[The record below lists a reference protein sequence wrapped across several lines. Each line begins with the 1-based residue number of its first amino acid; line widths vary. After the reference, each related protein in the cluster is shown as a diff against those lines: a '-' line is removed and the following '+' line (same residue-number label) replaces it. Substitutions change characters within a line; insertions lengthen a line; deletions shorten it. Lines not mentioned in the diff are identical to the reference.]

1 MWGLQAKH
9 FCCFCCCSVTLLYPT
24 LCDPMNCSTPGFP
37 VLHYLPEFEKLMS
50 IEMILSNLLNLCHH
64 HLLLPSILPS
74 TRTSSNELALC
85 YQVAKVLELQ
95 LQHQTFQRLLRVDFL
110 EDWLVWS
117 CCPRDFQESSPEL
130 QFQSI
135 NSLALS
141 FPCAPT
147 LISVHDYW
155 KNHSFKHMD
164 LFGQSDVSAF

>member
-95 LQHQTFQRLLRVDFL
+95 LQHQVFPRNIQYWFSLGLTGLISLLSKD
-110 EDWLVWS
+110 S
-117 CCPRDFQESSPEL
+117 QESSPAP
-130 QFQSI
+130 QFESI
-135 NSLALS
+135 NSLTFSLLYG
-141 FPCAPT
+141 PT
-147 LISVHDYW
+147 LTSVHDY
-155 KNHSFKHMD
+155 
-164 LFGQSDVSAF
+164 